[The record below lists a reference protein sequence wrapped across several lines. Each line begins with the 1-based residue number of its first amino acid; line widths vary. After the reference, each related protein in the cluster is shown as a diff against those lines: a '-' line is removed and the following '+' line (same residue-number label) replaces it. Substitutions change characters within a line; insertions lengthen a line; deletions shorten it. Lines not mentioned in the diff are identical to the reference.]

1 MQRGWGFGKGASPP
15 SFEPGSPA
23 FLSSQKAQ
31 TFLSGPRKAGILDR
45 TRLREPAPAGI
56 SNPFESPIIREAEKL
71 KKLWNSLSEDQKETK
86 IRALINAYENYLEI
100 VYLNIRNLT
109 ETAERIRN
117 TIANLRLILEGKDF
131 ESFEKFFLLRP

>member
-1 MQRGWGFGKGASPP
+1 MGVGTEFKS
-15 SFEPGSPA
+15 
-23 FLSSQKAQ
+23 L
-31 TFLSGPRKAGILDR
+31 
-45 TRLREPAPAGI
+45 AGI

-71 KKLWNSLSEDQKETK
+71 KKLWDSLSEEQKESR
-86 IRALINAYENYLEI
+86 IHSLINAYEAYLEI